1 MGFLSQIRL
10 SSCGG
15 RAQENRGTGTGLWR
29 GSPSL
34 WAGRREGE
42 SREGAARKASS
53 CSFKGEMLPL
63 LILIRQSPEGRK
75 FWGQAIQLSSRS
87 VLPRVRTCTAHDQ
100 RAFPWDF
107 PRDQLG
113 HHVPHMLSP
122 VSSLRAGFLGINYSH
137 SKADAFS

>member
-10 SSCGG
+10 SSWGG

-34 WAGRREGE
+34 WAGRRDGE

-75 FWGQAIQLSSRS
+75 FWGPGNPI
-87 VLPRVRTCTAHDQ
+87 VLQICPPQGQD
-100 RAFPWDF
+100 
-107 PRDQLG
+107 
-113 HHVPHMLSP
+113 M
-122 VSSLRAGFLGINYSH
+122 H
-137 SKADAFS
+137 ST